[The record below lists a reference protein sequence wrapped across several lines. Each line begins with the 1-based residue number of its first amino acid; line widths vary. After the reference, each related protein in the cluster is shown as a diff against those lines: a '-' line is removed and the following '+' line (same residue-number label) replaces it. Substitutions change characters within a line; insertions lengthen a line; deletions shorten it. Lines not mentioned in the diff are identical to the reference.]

1 LTQDAA
7 MDGTDP
13 ATNAAAYTVLP
24 RATADMGYITEYD
37 PIEYDWANDWL
48 QYREDKRGNK
58 YRYDYT
64 TDVSN
69 KVYGSSAIPLFQWGN
84 DFVFGNI
91 AQNSFLNIVNS
102 FPSSVYF
109 FNNELETGSLF
120 YNNTFA
126 ANCSFFL
133 NFLRASCDF
142 HNNTFAA
149 NCNLIYNTIGFGCIF
164 CNNVFGAA
172 SIFSYNE
179 IEFSFDTN
187 TTNASVVVARNIFHI
202 ATNGITYSANYD
214 DNTLLPGIVNIPSGS
229 TYNIDG
235 SPHAHDVDE
244 VVIPGGMGTPTY
256 DDLQDFLNMTQS
268 SGRLTGGALTAHTDG
283 GADGT
288 LDIAEMEGMVH
299 TANTLGSPL
308 IYFKKAAVGSIALTD
323 LAVNYIIVTYTE
335 PGGTPTLTY
344 SASATRPA
352 ANTYNAFVVG
362 RCWRSGNDVEVLTT
376 GQNIYDIY
384 GRQQDR
390 LLAKYGTMD
399 HASGSTLSAHAT
411 ALRMTC
417 DAGVWFFG
425 NTRIDTGAVSTF
437 HVWYKTGGGAWTE
450 SGPFTLFSEV
460 FDGGTSKVYET
471 YQNGTS
477 LGALGANAYGVYWIF
492 ECPEGDLYVVLGT
505 ASHSNIGSAQTST
518 IPASLP
524 PYCQYWG
531 KLIGRVIVKKTAAA
545 FYSVES
551 VWTTSFAL
559 TAGTYVPTD
568 RVITTT
574 APLTIEGGASA
585 DLSADRT
592 IAITAATTDAAGSM
606 SAADKTKLDGLSAGS
621 WTTVRKTADESKA
634 SDTTLGADTHLRFTA
649 VASKTYAVRGRV
661 WFSTPA
667 AADFKFRFTFT
678 SGASIF
684 IHHVSIP
691 CGSAT
696 ETVGMEN
703 ATPTTTISCLG
714 TGTTGGYVE
723 FDGVV
728 TADASNR
735 TFALQWAQVTSNA
748 GNTTVK
754 AGSYVEHLLVD

>member
-37 PIEYDWANDWL
+37 PIEYDWSNDWL

-69 KVYGSSAIPLFQWGN
+69 QVYGSSTIPLFQWGN

-109 FNNELETGSLF
+109 FYNELGTGSLF

-126 ANCSFFL
+126 ANCSFYL

-149 NCNLIYNTIGFGCIF
+149 DCILIYNTIGFGCGF
-164 CNNVFGAA
+164 YDNVFGAA

-179 IEFSFDTN
+179 IKLFFNTN

-202 ATNGITYSANYD
+202 AITGITYSANYD

-235 SPHAHDVDE
+235 SPHTHDV
-244 VVIPGGMGTPTY
+244 VP
-256 DDLQDFLNMTQS
+256 
-268 SGRLTGGALTAHTDG
+268 
-283 GADGT
+283 
-288 LDIAEMEGMVH
+288 
-299 TANTLGSPL
+299 
-308 IYFKKAAVGSIALTD
+308 
-323 LAVNYIIVTYTE
+323 
-335 PGGTPTLTY
+335 
-344 SASATRPA
+344 SART
-352 ANTYNAFVVG
+352 
-362 RCWRSGNDVEVLTT
+362 
-376 GQNIYDIY
+376 
-384 GRQQDR
+384 
-390 LLAKYGTMD
+390 
-399 HASGSTLSAHAT
+399 
-411 ALRMTC
+411 
-417 DAGVWFFG
+417 
-425 NTRIDTGAVSTF
+425 
-437 HVWYKTGGGAWTE
+437 
-450 SGPFTLFSEV
+450 
-460 FDGGTSKVYET
+460 
-471 YQNGTS
+471 
-477 LGALGANAYGVYWIF
+477 
-492 ECPEGDLYVVLGT
+492 
-505 ASHSNIGSAQTST
+505 
-518 IPASLP
+518 
-524 PYCQYWG
+524 
-531 KLIGRVIVKKTAAA
+531 
-545 FYSVES
+545 
-551 VWTTSFAL
+551 
-559 TAGTYVPTD
+559 
-568 RVITTT
+568 ITTT

-592 IAITAATTDAAGSM
+592 IAITAATTGAAGSM

-723 FDGVV
+723 FDGVII
-728 TADASNR
+728 ADASNR